1 MKKILIINLL
11 IITTSCS
18 YISGPEGMFPPTK
31 NAFLKEKV
39 EEDMQLPDDL
49 NVIVIENHYPV
60 NVVNELSDDQEV
72 PKPRQIF
79 ASSGNSSVQLRRLG
93 ELMWIYVETLPS
105 TSWPIT
111 KSYWNT
117 SSFKTLNADPL
128 TGEIDINFDETSI
141 LKMKIEHGIK
151 EASTEIFLAQIDKNS
166 NEIISNPELIQSEL
180 SNLVSYF
187 AESVDQF
194 SGTSLAAQNL
204 NDIKKAKIFVENGQ
218 TVIEL
223 DLNFD
228 RAWSSVTKAMDASEI
243 LVNDKDRSNGV
254 FYVSYDEEENDGIL
268 SDDGIFSFFKIGG
281 SGKNKKVDLDGAK
294 FEVKITEKDNKTYV
308 RAYSKDGKIE
318 EAEKLISKI
327 NESLS

>member
-1 MKKILIINLL
+1 MKKVLSILVL
-11 IITTSCS
+11 TASCS
-18 YISGPEGMFPPTK
+18 YISGPEGLLPPTK

-39 EEDMQLPDDL
+39 GEDMLLPNDL
-49 NVIVIENHYPV
+49 DTIMIENHYPV
-60 NVVNELSDDQEV
+60 EIGETLTNDEKV

-117 SSFKTLNADPL
+117 SSYETVSANPQ
-128 TGEIDINFDETSI
+128 TGEIIINFDESSF
-141 LKMKIEHGIK
+141 LNMKIEHGIK
-151 EASTEIFLAQIDKNS
+151 EASTEIFLTQINKS
-166 NEIISNPELIQSEL
+166 SSELISNPDLIQSEL

-187 AESVDQF
+187 ADTVDQF
-194 SGTSLAAQNL
+194 TGTSLAAQNL
-204 NDIKKAKIFVENGQ
+204 NDVKKTKIFVENGQ

-228 RAWSSVTKAMDASEI
+228 RAWSSVTKAMDAAEI
-243 LVNDKDRSNGV
+243 FANDKDRSNGI
-254 FYVSYDEEENDGIL
+254 FYVSYAEEDDRGFLSFLNLRKNEDKKVL
-268 SDDGIFSFFKIGG
+268 SDD
-281 SGKNKKVDLDGAK
+281 AQ
-294 FEVKITEKDNKTYV
+294 FEVKIIEKNNKTYV

-318 EAEKLISKI
+318 ESEKLISKI

>member
-1 MKKILIINLL
+1 MKKLLVINLL
-11 IITTSCS
+11 ILTTSCS
-18 YISGPEGMFPPTK
+18 YISGPEGLFPPTK

-39 EEDMQLPDDL
+39 EEDILLPDDL
-49 NVIVIENHYPV
+49 NVLVVENHYPV
-60 NVVNELSDDQEV
+60 DLAPELPDDQEV

-117 SSFKTLNADPL
+117 SSYETLNADPL
-128 TGEIDINFDETSI
+128 IGEIDINFDETSI

-151 EASTEIFLAQIDKNS
+151 EASTEIFLAQINKNS

-180 SNLVSYF
+180 SNLVNYF

-243 LVNDKDRSNGV
+243 LANDKDRSNGI
-254 FYVSYDEEENDGIL
+254 FYVSYSEEKE
-268 SDDGIFSFFKIGG
+268 DGIFSFLNFGRNTNNKI
-281 SGKNKKVDLDGAK
+281 NFDGAK
-294 FEVKITEKDNKTYV
+294 FEVKITEKNNKTYV

>member
-1 MKKILIINLL
+1 MKKVLSILVL
-11 IITTSCS
+11 TASCS
-18 YISGPEGMFPPTK
+18 YISGPEGLFPPTK

-39 EEDMQLPDDL
+39 GEDMLLPNDL
-49 NVIVIENHYPV
+49 DTIMIENHYPV
-60 NVVNELSDDQEV
+60 EIGETLTNDEKV

-117 SSFKTLNADPL
+117 SSYETVSANPQ
-128 TGEIDINFDETSI
+128 TGEIIINFDESSF
-141 LKMKIEHGIK
+141 LNMKIEHGIK
-151 EASTEIFLAQIDKNS
+151 EASTEIFLTQINKS
-166 NEIISNPELIQSEL
+166 SSELISNPDLIQSEL

-187 AESVDQF
+187 ADTVDQF
-194 SGTSLAAQNL
+194 TGTSLAAQNL
-204 NDIKKAKIFVENGQ
+204 NDVKKTKIFVENGQ

-228 RAWSSVTKAMDASEI
+228 RAWSSVTKAMDAAEI
-243 LVNDKDRSNGV
+243 FANDKDRSNGI
-254 FYVSYDEEENDGIL
+254 FYVSYAEEDDRGFLSFLNLRKNEDKKVL
-268 SDDGIFSFFKIGG
+268 SDD
-281 SGKNKKVDLDGAK
+281 AQ
-294 FEVKITEKDNKTYV
+294 FEVKITEKNNKTYV

-318 EAEKLISKI
+318 ESEKLISKI

>member
-1 MKKILIINLL
+1 MKKIIIINIL
-11 IITTSCS
+11 IVTTSCS

-31 NAFLKEKV
+31 NAFVKEKV

-49 NVIVIENHYPV
+49 NLIVIENHYPV
-60 NVVNELSDDQEV
+60 NVVDDLPYDQEV
-72 PKPRQIF
+72 PRPRQIF

-117 SSFKTLNADPL
+117 SSFETITSDPL

-151 EASTEIFLAQIDKNS
+151 EASTEIFLAQINKSS

-180 SNLVSYF
+180 TNLVNYF
-187 AESVDQF
+187 AETVDQF

-204 NDIKKAKIFVENGQ
+204 NDLKKAKIFVEDGQ

-223 DLNFD
+223 YLNFD
-228 RAWSSVTKAMDASEI
+228 RAWSSVTKALEASEI
-243 LVNDKDRSNGV
+243 IFNDKDRSSGV
-254 FYVSYDEEENDGIL
+254 FYVSYSEEEDGFL
-268 SDDGIFSFFKIGG
+268 SFLKPN
-281 SGKNKKVDLDGAK
+281 KNKKMNFDGAE
-294 FEVKITEKDNKTYV
+294 FEVKIIEKNNKTYV

>member
-1 MKKILIINLL
+1 MKKVLSILVL
-11 IITTSCS
+11 TASCS
-18 YISGPEGMFPPTK
+18 YISGPEGLFPPTK

-39 EEDMQLPDDL
+39 GEDMLLPNDL
-49 NVIVIENHYPV
+49 DTIMIENHYPV
-60 NVVNELSDDQEV
+60 EIGETLTNDEKV

-117 SSFKTLNADPL
+117 SSYETVSANPQ
-128 TGEIDINFDETSI
+128 TGEIIINFDESSF
-141 LKMKIEHGIK
+141 LNMKIEHGIK
-151 EASTEIFLAQIDKNS
+151 EASTEIFLTQINKS
-166 NEIISNPELIQSEL
+166 SSELISNPDLIQSEL

-187 AESVDQF
+187 ADTVDQF
-194 SGTSLAAQNL
+194 TGTSLAAQNL
-204 NDIKKAKIFVENGQ
+204 NDVKKTKIFVENGQ

-228 RAWSSVTKAMDASEI
+228 RAWSSVTKAMDAAEI
-243 LVNDKDRSNGV
+243 FANDKDRSNGI
-254 FYVSYDEEENDGIL
+254 FYVSYAEENDRGFLSFLNLRKNEDKKVL
-268 SDDGIFSFFKIGG
+268 SDD
-281 SGKNKKVDLDGAK
+281 AQ
-294 FEVKITEKDNKTYV
+294 FEVKIIEKNNKTYV

-318 EAEKLISKI
+318 ESEKLISKI

>member
-1 MKKILIINLL
+1 MKKIILISMTLFIS
-11 IITTSCS
+11 SCS
-18 YISGPEGMFPPTK
+18 YFSGPEGIFPPTK
-31 NAFLKEKV
+31 DDFLKEKV
-39 EEDMQLPDDL
+39 EDDINLPSEL
-49 NVIVIENHYPV
+49 NIKNKENHYPV
-60 NVVNELSDDQEV
+60 NENIDKFENSDV

-79 ASSGNSSVQLRRLG
+79 SSSGNSSVQLRRLG

-111 KSYWNT
+111 KSYWET
-117 SSFKTLNADPL
+117 SDYEVINLDPMI
-128 TGEIDINFDETSI
+128 GEIVINFDNSSN

-151 EASTEIFLAQIDKNS
+151 EASTEIFLLQVDKIN
-166 NEIISNPELIQSEL
+166 NQIISNPDLIQDEL
-180 SNLVSYF
+180 SNIVNYF
-187 AESVDQF
+187 ADTVSQF

-204 NDIKKAKIFVENGQ
+204 NDIKKAKIFVEDGR

-223 DLNFD
+223 NLSFE

-281 SGKNKKVDLDGAK
+281 SSKNKKVDLDGAK

-318 EAEKLISKI
+318 DAEKLISKI

>member
-117 SSFKTLNADPL
+117 SSFETLNADPL

-180 SNLVSYF
+180 SNLVNYF

-228 RAWSSVTKAMDASEI
+228 RAWSSVTKAMDAAEI
-243 LVNDKDRSNGV
+243 FANDKDRSNGI
-254 FYVSYDEEENDGIL
+254 FYVSYAEEDDRGFLSFLNLRKNEDKKVL
-268 SDDGIFSFFKIGG
+268 SDD
-281 SGKNKKVDLDGAK
+281 AQ
-294 FEVKITEKDNKTYV
+294 FEVKIIEKNNKTYV

-318 EAEKLISKI
+318 ESEKLISKI

>member
-1 MKKILIINLL
+1 
-11 IITTSCS
+11 
-18 YISGPEGMFPPTK
+18 
-31 NAFLKEKV
+31 
-39 EEDMQLPDDL
+39 
-49 NVIVIENHYPV
+49 
-60 NVVNELSDDQEV
+60 
-72 PKPRQIF
+72 
-79 ASSGNSSVQLRRLG
+79 
-93 ELMWIYVETLPS
+93 MWIYVETLPS

-117 SSFKTLNADPL
+117 SSFETLNADPL

-166 NEIISNPELIQSEL
+166 NEIVSNPELIQSEL
-180 SNLVSYF
+180 SNLVNYF

-228 RAWSSVTKAMDASEI
+228 RAWSSVTKAMDASQI
-243 LVNDKDRSNGV
+243 LSNDKDRSNGI
-254 FYVSYDEEENDGIL
+254 FYVSYAEEEEG
-268 SDDGIFSFFKIGG
+268 SFFSFLNFGRND
-281 SGKNKKVDLDGAK
+281 KNQKVNFDGAQ
-294 FEVKITEKDNKTYV
+294 FEVKITEKNNKTYV

>member
-1 MKKILIINLL
+1 MKKLLVINLL
-11 IITTSCS
+11 ILITSCS
-18 YISGPEGMFPPTK
+18 YISGPEGLFPPTK
-31 NAFLKEKV
+31 NEFLKEKV
-39 EEDMQLPDDL
+39 EEDILLPDDL
-49 NVIVIENHYPV
+49 NVLVVENHYPV
-60 NVVNELSDDQEV
+60 DLAPELSDDQEV

-105 TSWPIT
+105 TSWPIS

-117 SSFKTLNADPL
+117 SSYETLNADPL
-128 TGEIDINFDETSI
+128 IGEIDINFDETSI

-151 EASTEIFLAQIDKNS
+151 EASTEIFLAQINKNS

-180 SNLVSYF
+180 SNLVNYF

-228 RAWSSVTKAMDASEI
+228 RAWSSVTKAMDASKI
-243 LVNDKDRSNGV
+243 LANDKDRSNGI
-254 FYVSYDEEENDGIL
+254 FYVSYSEEKE
-268 SDDGIFSFFKIGG
+268 DGIFSFLNFGRNTNNKI
-281 SGKNKKVDLDGAK
+281 NFDGAK
-294 FEVKITEKDNKTYV
+294 FEVKITEKNNKTYV